1 MPDLTPQVRVAD
13 WPDSLTPR
21 SKTHD
26 TQQLTDLINAHAD
39 RLGTGRIN
47 PTDLHKSIFATGHQP
62 TFHHPGIL
70 AKDLMLREARAAGVT
85 ALHIVVDQDLHDIWS
100 LDIPH
105 TAGDRATARQITASE
120 PHRDLPTASRPPL
133 PTSKLQQVAQDANI
147 PALRNTLQHGL
158 PGDTSAQQ
166 MTSFLAQTRWPN
178 DPLPVLFVSDLTQ
191 LPAYNTLLE
200 KLIANAPTAI
210 TAYNRACLRFP
221 EAGISPLHTDNLL
234 TELPLWA
241 FAPKQSRQRVFAD
254 TADAKP
260 IPVLSDGTPTRDT
273 NLRLLPRALLLTAF
287 LRSAL
292 VDLFIHGTGGHLYDR
307 ITEAWWQDWQQEPLA
322 PMTMV
327 TADAY
332 LNLNV
337 PVATPHDLHQAKH
350 WLHHLHHNIA
360 RHVEDA
366 DQKLATEKHHL
377 IEHMNDDRNQL
388 RRQQAFQRIHAI
400 NDQLRSQH
408 PQAIRNAETQLTTA
422 RAGVANHTIANRRD
436 WFFGLYDQ
444 SVLDQIADQLRPH
457 AQRLLSIGSAP

>member
-13 WPDSLTPR
+13 WPEGLTPR
-21 SKTHD
+21 RRIQD
-26 TQQLTDLINAHAD
+26 TQQLTELINTYAD

-47 PTDLHKSIFATGHQP
+47 PTDLHKPIIATGHQP

-70 AKDLMLREARAAGVT
+70 AKDLMLREARATGAT
-85 ALHIVVDQDLHDIWS
+85 ALHFVVDQDLHDIWS

-105 TAGDRATARQITASE
+105 IAGDRATARHITATE
-120 PHRDLPTASRPPL
+120 PHRDLPTGSRPPL
-133 PTSKLQQVAQDANI
+133 PTNQLQQLAHDANI
-147 PALRNTLQHGL
+147 TALKDALQHAL

-166 MTSFLAQTRWPN
+166 MTSLLARIRWPN
-178 DPLPVLFVSDLTQ
+178 DPLPVLFVSDLTR
-191 LPAYNTLLE
+191 LSAYNTLVK

-210 TAYNRACLRFP
+210 TAYNRACIRFP
-221 EAGISPLHTDNLL
+221 EAGITPLHTDSLL

-241 FAPKQSRQRVFAD
+241 VAPGQPRQRVFAD
-254 TADAKP
+254 TADAQP
-260 IPVLSDGTPTRDT
+260 IPVLSDGSPTRDT

-307 ITEAWWQDWQQEPLA
+307 ITEAWWQDWQHEPLA

-337 PVATPHDLHQAKH
+337 PVASPHDLHQAKH
-350 WLHHLHHNIA
+350 WLHHLHHNID
-360 RHVEDA
+360 RHVEAA
-366 DQKLATEKHHL
+366 DQKLAAEKQHL
-377 IEHMNDDRNQL
+377 IKHMNDDRNQP

-408 PQAIRNAETQLTTA
+408 PQAIRKAETQLTTA
-422 RAGVANHTIANRRD
+422 RAGVANPTIATRRD

-457 AQRLLSIGSAP
+457 AQHLLSIGSAP